1 MKLTLKVLVD
11 KSQQDRLSE
20 ARLQSHLHTTILKFD
35 SSDFSVSRKKKMKMR
50 ERAAEVRLG

>member
-1 MKLTLKVLVD
+1 MTLKVLVD